1 MGKIKKAEDNVHIL
15 TEREYNYLKLLNTAM
30 TFHTLKDR
38 IISGYL
44 YYVCTTKFGYSEDI
58 NLLFEID
65 LDDDKRELKIQEIK
79 NEDIQ
84 NAIGTDQVAG

>member
-1 MGKIKKAEDNVHIL
+1 MGKIKNADKGTHKL
-15 TEREYNYLKLLNTAM
+15 TEREFNYLNLLNSAL

-44 YYVCTTKFGYSEDI
+44 YYVCTTKFGYDENV

-65 LDDDKRELKIQEIK
+65 LDSDTMELKVQEVS
-79 NEDIQ
+79 NE
-84 NAIGTDQVAG
+84 NLKSTDRKPQ